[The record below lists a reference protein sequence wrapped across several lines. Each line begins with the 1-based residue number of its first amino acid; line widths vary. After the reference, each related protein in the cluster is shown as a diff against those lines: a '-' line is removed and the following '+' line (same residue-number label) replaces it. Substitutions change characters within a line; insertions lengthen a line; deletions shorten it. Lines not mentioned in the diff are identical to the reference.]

1 MRRSSYC
8 KVIPTRFETSENMR
22 SIVARNSAP
31 ARSRH
36 AATNRTSA
44 MTVPI
49 DGLPHQLFRTSKFL
63 GLVTS
68 IPTAPTAVQEHSQ
81 KIGQCVHIASKTIN
95 DCFRDSSIGGP
106 VVCCI
111 GYFIQSSFCPAHTI
125 QPHLP
130 L

>member
-1 MRRSSYC
+1 
-8 KVIPTRFETSENMR
+8 MR
-22 SIVARNSAP
+22 SIVLGTQLGTPSN
-31 ARSRH
+31 

-44 MTVPI
+44 MTAPI

-63 GLVTS
+63 GLVAS
-68 IPTAPTAVQEHSQ
+68 IHTAPTVAHEYSQ

-106 VVCCI
+106 VVYCI
-111 GYFIQSSFCPAHTI
+111 GCFIQSSFCPAHTI
-125 QPHLP
+125 QPQLP